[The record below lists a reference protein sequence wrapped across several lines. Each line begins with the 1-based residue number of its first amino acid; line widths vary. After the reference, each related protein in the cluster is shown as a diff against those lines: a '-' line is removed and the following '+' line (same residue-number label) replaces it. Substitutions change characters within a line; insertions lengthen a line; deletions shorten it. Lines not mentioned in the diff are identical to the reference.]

1 MLNFAKNNCI
11 MDEIKI
17 PLLVKSAC
25 KYIVKKED
33 TAIYQHSGEVS
44 VLGTPR
50 LLAIMEEVSYKSIN
64 EFLPQGVVSVGTEMN
79 LQHLRPSV
87 VGEELLCESI
97 LTEYKDRQLTFS
109 VMVSD
114 KRQKVAE
121 CVCKRVIVDKQRF
134 EQKAEKVARGE

>member
-1 MLNFAKNNCI
+1 

-17 PLLVKSAC
+17 PLSIKSVC

-33 TAIYQHSGEVS
+33 TAIYQHSGEVN

-64 EFLPQGVVSVGTEMN
+64 EFLPQGAVSVGTEMN
-79 LQHLRPSV
+79 IQHLKPSV
-87 VGEELLCESI
+87 VGEELLCESV
-97 LTEYKDRQLTFS
+97 LTEYKDRQLTFN
-109 VMVSD
+109 VTVSD

-121 CVCKRVIVDKQRF
+121 GICKRVIVDKQRF
-134 EQKAEKVARGE
+134 EQKAEKISRGE

>member
-1 MLNFAKNNCI
+1 

-17 PLLVKSAC
+17 PLFTKSVC

-33 TAIYQHSGEVS
+33 TAIYQHSGEVN

-64 EFLPQGVVSVGTEMN
+64 EFLPQGAVSVGTQMN
-79 LQHLRPSV
+79 IQHLKPSV

-109 VMVSD
+109 VTISD

-121 CVCKRVIVDKQRF
+121 GICKRVIVDKQRF
-134 EQKAEKVARGE
+134 EQKAEKISRGE

>member
-1 MLNFAKNNCI
+1 

-17 PLLVKSAC
+17 PLSIKSVC

-33 TAIYQHSGEVS
+33 TAIYQHSGEVN

-64 EFLPQGVVSVGTEMN
+64 EFLPQRAVSVGTEMN
-79 LQHLRPSV
+79 IQHLKPSV
-87 VGEELLCESI
+87 VGEELLCESV
-97 LTEYKDRQLTFS
+97 LTEYKDRQLTFN
-109 VMVSD
+109 VTVSD

-121 CVCKRVIVDKQRF
+121 GICKRVIVDKQRF
-134 EQKAEKVARGE
+134 EQKAEKISRGE